1 MEIDEHG
8 KKLKLWV
15 RRKKAGLK
23 LICSRCG
30 QTAHGSA
37 LTPDET
43 ELWISDQ
50 VGKKLWIYDA
60 TQMPPKEQGIVS
72 CLRVATVGSTSAWMA
87 VMLDAYT
94 GCFRCQDEE
103 ADRNFTG

>member
-30 QTAHGSA
+30 YAELGITGQSLPVFLLGSRRSHERA
-37 LTPDET
+37 DAFLSHNARPMTTRIPEACDDEGF
-43 ELWISDQ
+43 ENSEDF
-50 VGKKLWIYDA
+50 
-60 TQMPPKEQGIVS
+60 VS
-72 CLRVATVGSTSAWMA
+72 VRHPRPSFG
-87 VMLDAYT
+87 
-94 GCFRCQDEE
+94 G
-103 ADRNFTG
+103 DRSPS